1 MSVETSVFRES
12 INFLAKLGIYDVV
25 LPFLL
30 VFTIVFAILDKTK
43 LLGTEKGKDDREY
56 TKKNLNAMIAFVM
69 GFFVVASTQLVG
81 VINKTLSQVF
91 ILLLLI
97 ICFLMLAG
105 AFHAQSKEGFFL
117 NKKDHPF
124 YYQAFMVIVFVS
136 IIAIFLNAVGW
147 LDVIYNYLADH
158 WNTSYVAAVI
168 LMIVIVGFMAWIM
181 KDPETKKKE
190 ESSS

>member
-1 MSVETSVFRES
+1 MSVFGES
-12 INFLAKLGIYDVV
+12 IGFLAKLGVYDVV

-43 LLGTEKGKDDREY
+43 LLGIEKGKDDKEY

-69 GFFVVASTQLVG
+69 GFFVVASTQLVA
-81 VINKTLSQVF
+81 VINKTLSQIF

-105 AFHAQSKEGFFL
+105 AFHQQTKDGFFL

-124 YYQAFMVIVFVS
+124 YYNAFMALVFIS

-147 LDVIYNYLADH
+147 LDIIYNFLKDH

-168 LMIVIVGFMAWIM
+168 LMIVIVGFMVWIM
-181 KDPETKKKE
+181 KDPETKKE
-190 ESSS
+190 EKSSS

>member
-1 MSVETSVFRES
+1 MSVFGDS
-12 INFLAKLGIYDVV
+12 IQFLAKLGIYDVV

-43 LLGTEKGKDDREY
+43 ILGVEKGRDDREY
-56 TKKNLNAMIAFVM
+56 TKKNLNAMVAFIM
-69 GFFVVASTQLVG
+69 GFFVVASSQLVA

-105 AFHAQSKEGFFL
+105 SFHQQQKEGFFL
-117 NKKDHPF
+117 KDGF
-124 YYQAFMVIVFVS
+124 YKSAFMVIVFLA
-136 IIAIFLNAVGW
+136 IIMIFLNALGW
-147 LDVIYNYLADH
+147 LDVIYGFLKDN

-168 LMIVIVGFMAWIM
+168 LVLAMVGFMVWIT
-181 KDPETKKKE
+181 KDTSQGKEPKKE
-190 ESSS
+190 GS